1 MNTMADLRERCAT
14 RMRKALHGREI
25 DTLEN
30 SVQIPHMLDITPIGA
45 IHTRKVEEGT
55 IMDPDHRFWQEF
67 EEGVKTEGSVRRK
80 IESAIRSLRK
90 DDIFRMTYPYGEEA
104 DIVYCEVDEMG
115 DRGTPLL
122 PTTCHDCGESIE
134 VPLELNYREGHDN
147 RGTYTLDANLDCPHC
162 GFSRLMGSNLTR
174 K

>member
-1 MNTMADLRERCAT
+1 MNTMADLREECAI

-30 SVQIPHMLDITPIGA
+30 PVHTPHMLDITPIGA
-45 IHTRKVEEGT
+45 IHTHKVEEGT
-55 IMDPDHRFWQEF
+55 IMDPEHQFWQDF
-67 EEGVKTEGSVRRK
+67 EEEVRTRGKARRK

-115 DRGTPLL
+115 NRGSTLL
-122 PTTCHDCGESIE
+122 PTECHECGESIE
-134 VPLELNYREGHDN
+134 VPLELDYNEGFDGRGNYSLKVRV
-147 RGTYTLDANLDCPHC
+147 DCPHC
-162 GFSRLMGSNLTR
+162 DFTRYMRSNLTR
-174 K
+174 Q